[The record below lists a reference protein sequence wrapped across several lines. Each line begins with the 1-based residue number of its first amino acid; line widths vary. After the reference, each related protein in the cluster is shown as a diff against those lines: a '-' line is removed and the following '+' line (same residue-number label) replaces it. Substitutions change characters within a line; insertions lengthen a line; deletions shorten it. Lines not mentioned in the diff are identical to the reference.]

1 MPTIS
6 AIIPVYNGEKTIRE
20 TIESVLNQ
28 TWCDFELIVIND
40 GSEDSTLDIIS
51 TISDSRIKVF
61 SYPNAGL
68 AASRNRGIFHAS
80 GEYIAFLDADD
91 LWTPNKLEAQWRA
104 LQENPQAAVAYSWT
118 DCIDESGQ
126 FLRRGSH
133 ITVNGDAYSKLL
145 LIDFLENGSS
155 VLIRRQAIDAVGGFD
170 NSLNPAE
177 DWDLWLK
184 LAARYHFVAVASPQI
199 LYRISTDSMST
210 NVWKME
216 AACLQVIERAFAVAP
231 NELQHLKKHSI
242 GNIYKYLT
250 FKSLEGFPQR
260 KKAGAGIKFFWGAVR
275 CDADLLWSR
284 VLLKVLVKIVAI
296 ALLPPQQSQALF
308 AKFQKLFYTT
318 TILGFLKL
326 DPDSLS

>member
-1 MPTIS
+1 MSVIPNHLKSDMPTIS
-6 AIIPVYNGEKTIRE
+6 TIIPVYNGEKTIRE

-28 TWCDFELIVIND
+28 TWSDFELIVIND
-40 GSEDSTLDIIS
+40 GSQDSTLDIIS

-68 AASRNRGIFHAS
+68 AASRNRGIFHAQ
-80 GEYIAFLDADD
+80 GTEC
-91 LWTPNKLEAQWRA
+91 
-104 LQENPQAAVAYSWT
+104 
-118 DCIDESGQ
+118 DCHRLHQRDRPGHRQ
-126 FLRRGSH
+126 CPGRRGSH
-133 ITVNGDAYSKLL
+133 ITVTGDAYSKLL

-170 NSLNPAE
+170 KSLSAAE

-184 LAARYHFVAVASPQI
+184 LASRYHFVAVASPQI

-260 KKAGAGIKFFWGAVR
+260 KKAGAGIKFLWGAVR

-284 VLLKVLVKIVAI
+284 VFLKVLVKIVAI

-308 AKFQKLFYTT
+308 AKFKKLFDTT

-326 DPDSLS
+326 DPNSL

>member
-6 AIIPVYNGEKTIRE
+6 AIIPVYNGEKTIQE

-28 TWCDFELIVIND
+28 TWFDLELIVIND
-40 GSEDSTLDIIS
+40 GSQDSTLDIIS
-51 TISDSRIKVF
+51 SISDSRIKVF

-68 AASRNRGIFHAS
+68 AASRNRGISHAS

-91 LWTPNKLEAQWRA
+91 LWTPNKLESQWKA

-118 DCIDESGQ
+118 DCVDESGQ
-126 FLRRGSH
+126 FLRRGSY
-133 ITVNGDAYSKLL
+133 ITVNGDAYSNLL

-155 VLIRRQAIDAVGGFD
+155 ALIRRQAIDAVGGFD
-170 NSLNPAE
+170 ESLTAAE

-184 LAARYHFVAVASPQI
+184 LASRYHFVAVASAQI
-199 LYRISTDSMST
+199 LYRVSTDSMSA

-231 NELQHLKKHSI
+231 DSLQHLKKHSL

-250 FKSLEGFPQR
+250 FKSLAGFPER
-260 KKAGAGIKFFWGAVR
+260 KRALAAIKLLWRAVK
-275 CDADLLWSR
+275 CDSDLLRSR
-284 VLLKVLVKIVAI
+284 VLLKVLVKILAI
-296 ALLPPQQSQALF
+296 ALLPPEQSQVLF
-308 AKFQKLFYTT
+308 AKFHKLFDTT
-318 TILGFLKL
+318 TILGFLKT
-326 DPDSLS
+326 DPNSL